1 MMLLSTEH
9 TIENEIQTLH
19 QLFEAGLT
27 HFHIRKPNYTLQETK
42 AYLDKINSAFHP
54 FCVVYYPELVNEYG
68 LKGIH
73 QTSHNRSFLV
83 PTTKSLSTSTH
94 SITEFNELDS
104 AYHYAFLSPV
114 FPSLSKANYHH
125 PEILHQIAQ
134 RTNFNTQL
142 IALGGISEKNIS
154 EVLPYFNS
162 VALLGAIWLH
172 PNPIEQW
179 KKCQNIVLSYS
190 A

>member
-1 MMLLSTEH
+1 MILLSTEH
-9 TIENEIQTLH
+9 IIENEIQTLH

-42 AYLDKINSAFHP
+42 AYLEKIDTSFHP
-54 FCVVYYPELVNEYG
+54 FCVVYYPELVNEYD

-73 QTSHNRSFLV
+73 QTNQNRNSIV
-83 PTTKSLSTSTH
+83 KNTKSLSTSTH
-94 SITEFNELDS
+94 SISEFNELDS
-104 AYHYAFLSPV
+104 AYHYAFLSPI
-114 FPSLSKANYHH
+114 FPSISKANYQN

-179 KKCQNIVLSYS
+179 KKCRNIVLSYS
-190 A
+190 V